1 MMSRLF
7 SIIRAADAGLRSLI
21 PAGRSRMC
29 LLFAVFLLVCMLMTG
44 AVSAAGPSGNW
55 TDPGN
60 YDTSWA
66 GSGDLENDPY
76 LIETAK
82 QLAGIAVQVNSGT
95 TYGGKY
101 FELNDDIDLSEHYW
115 TPIGNTSATSFQ
127 GTFNGNDKN
136 ITNMN
141 VTLSSAIVA
150 GLFGRVEGATIKNV
164 SVSGAVSATLTGAY
178 SSAGGLA
185 GYVSDSIITDCHAAS
200 TVTSSSPVDNIY
212 LYIGGL
218 VGSAS
223 DSTITNCHATGKV
236 TATYTE
242 EYFVCIGGLVGRNDN
257 IIITANCYA
266 TGAVTATGFIDVNLG
281 GLIGYSEGSNGIE
294 NCYATGDVTA
304 DGQYAGGL
312 VGYIEGSITNC
323 YATGKVIAST
333 SYTGGLAGE
342 SESSVTNSVA
352 LNQWMNVSSDIS
364 YFGRFISG
372 CPTMENIY
380 AWRHMELNISGS
392 ISYPVSEPG
401 GNNATNAS
409 TLMIWGN
416 QSFYEGLGWTFGDGG
431 NWTMST
437 DPDYRLPILAW
448 QSGAAPAGADA
459 LHLNKTHEVYA
470 ISGNGGTIIPSGKLH
485 YMDGKSVSFTIT
497 GTVGSFTDNG
507 ANIKPEITG
516 TTYTI
521 PDVDRDHRIVANM
534 PEVGDAKIIPYNT
547 TVANVTFTLNTS
559 LAGATGAWV
568 NLTNISNPADISSNQ
583 ISDAIAAGTPTTVQL
598 TDLIPGQSYQL
609 NITPLNITL
618 GGVPVIYTH
627 GSSYTAPVPEIQFEN
642 ATTGDP
648 IGSLDILIGD
658 AGVVIRANITNTTY
672 GELKNETV
680 SWMLQGNEFGKF
692 NEDDKYPYNITL
704 KATAAGTGDITVTV
718 SGYEKK
724 TLALTSSAPVTYY
737 HVTYD
742 GNGNTSGTVP
752 IDTRGYASGEI
763 VTVLDNTGNLGKT
776 GHTFNGWWNGSA
788 LLHGGDKFTITRDT
802 TLSANWTANKTIVT
816 LENYT
821 TPTSGTITFT
831 YDELVSDITPKP
843 TRNGYTFLGWYNETT
858 GTNGTGT
865 QIFDKD
871 GKIQTVAGYANSTGH
886 WKNDTRTITLYA
898 NWTSTPPVPPVP
910 PVPPQPSGDSGDGY
924 STTTSGT
931 VSGTG
936 KVTFGT
942 VTGITG
948 VSFAPGTT
956 GTVILDSDPAGVTPP
971 PDSYIVI
978 DITGPAFEGYAQIE
992 FSVPVALLTDRGLTV
1007 YDVSLRH
1014 FIGGKWVTLRTHY
1027 LGEERGAANYIAAT
1041 QTFSPFAIVYE
1052 KGGAEI
1058 IESATPEP
1066 TAAPPESTAIRP
1078 EPAETKPAG
1087 TITVV
1092 QTSDGNTGDPASLPT
1107 LTQAP
1112 APLCGALLGLLAAGV
1127 LLRRKD

>member
-7 SIIRAADAGLRSLI
+7 SIIRAADAGLRSLT

-44 AVSAAGPSGNW
+44 AVSAAGPSENW
-55 TDPGN
+55 TD
-60 YDTSWA
+60 YVDSSWD
-66 GSGDLENDPY
+66 GKGDKDDPY
-76 LIETAK
+76 LIETAE
-82 QLAGIAVQVNSGT
+82 QLAYLAKQVNAGT
-95 TYGGKY
+95 NYAGEY
-101 FELNDDIDLSEHYW
+101 FMLANNIDLGAHYW

-150 GLFGRVEGATIKNV
+150 GLFGRVESATIKNV
-164 SVSGAVSATLTGAY
+164 SVSGAVSATLTAPY
-178 SSAGGLA
+178 PFVGGLA
-185 GYVSDSIITDCHAAS
+185 GYVSGSTITDCHAAS
-200 TVTSSSPVDNIY
+200 TVVTSSVVHSSESS
-212 LYIGGL
+212 IGGL

-223 DSTITNCHATGKV
+223 DSTITNCHATGTV
-236 TATYTE
+236 IATSTITE
-242 EYFVCIGGLVGRNDN
+242 CYAYIGGMLGRDDD

-266 TGAVTATGFIDVNLG
+266 TGAVTATGFTDSILG

-333 SYTGGLAGE
+333 SYAGGLAGE
-342 SESSVTNSVA
+342 SESNSVTNSVA

-364 YFGRFISG
+364 YFGRFIG
-372 CPTMENIY
+372 GHRTMENIY
-380 AWRHMELNISGS
+380 AWRHMELNISGG

-416 QSFYEGLGWTFGDGG
+416 QSFYEGLGWTFGTDG

-437 DPDYRLPILAW
+437 DLDYRLPILKW

-470 ISGNGGTIIPSGKLH
+470 ISGNGGTITPSGKLH

-507 ANIKPEITG
+507 ANIKSRISTG
-516 TTYTI
+516 KYTI

-534 PEVGDAKIIPYNT
+534 PEVGTEVGDTTIIPYNT
-547 TVANVTFTLNTS
+547 TVANVTFTLNPS

-568 NLTNISNPADISSNQ
+568 NLTNVSNPADISSNQ

-598 TDLIPGQSYQL
+598 TDLMPGQTYQL

-627 GSSYTAPVPEIQFEN
+627 GSSFTAPVPKIQFEN
-642 ATTGDP
+642 ASTGDP
-648 IGSLDILIGD
+648 ITANPLEIVEGAL
-658 AGVVIRANITNTTY
+658 VVIRANITNNSI
-672 GELKNETV
+672 ELENETV
-680 SWMLQGNEFGKF
+680 SWKLQGNNFEISDEG
-692 NEDDKYPYNITL
+692 DKYPYNITL
-704 KATAAGTGDITVTV
+704 KANAASATGNITITV
-718 SGYEKK
+718 SGVSKILDLISTPPTPDNL
-724 TLALTSSAPVTYY
+724 TLSVTPQSVAP
-737 HVTYD
+737 
-742 GNGNTSGTVP
+742 GGTV
-752 IDTRGYASGEI
+752 
-763 VTVLDNTGNLGKT
+763 
-776 GHTFNGWWNGSA
+776 SA
-788 LLHGGDKFTITRDT
+788 TA
-802 TLSANWTANKTIVT
+802 TLTN
-816 LENYT
+816 
-821 TPTSGTITFT
+821 
-831 YDELVSDITPKP
+831 
-843 TRNGYTFLGWYNETT
+843 RTT
-858 GTNGTGT
+858 GTEFSGWDIEIRITTGGGTETLPAKTGT
-865 QIFDKD
+865 AVSYILHAAGSYTFTANNSSLSLDSSP
-871 GKIQTVAGYANSTGH
+871 ITVIVTQ
-886 WKNDTRTITLYA
+886 
-898 NWTSTPPVPPVP
+898 PPVPPVP
-910 PVPPQPSGDSGDGY
+910 PVPPQPSGGGDGY

-942 VTGITG
+942 ATGITG

-956 GTVILDSDPAGVTPP
+956 GTIILDSDPAGVTPP

-978 DITGPAFEGYAQIE
+978 DITGPAFKGYAQIE

-1007 YDVSLRH
+1007 YDISFQH

-1027 LGEERGAANYIAAT
+1027 LGQERGAANYIAAT

-1066 TAAPPESTAIRP
+1066 TAAPPDSTATRQESP